1 MNINND
7 NNPIVKQEDTYG
19 IGDDF
24 MISKLKI
31 GKTIFIVSSYFYKGK
46 SFPGV
51 MEQVIKHKI
60 KAS

>member
-1 MNINND
+1 MNKNNEEK
-7 NNPIVKQEDTYG
+7 PIVKQENTFG
-19 IGDDF
+19 VGDNF

-46 SFPGV
+46 SFPGA